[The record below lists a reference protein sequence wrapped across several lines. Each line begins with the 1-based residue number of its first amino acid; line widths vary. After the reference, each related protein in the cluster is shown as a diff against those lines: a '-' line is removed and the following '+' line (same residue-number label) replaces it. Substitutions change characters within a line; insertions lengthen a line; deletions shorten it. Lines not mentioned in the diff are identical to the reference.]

1 LYAPAVNRREAVRTL
16 RRAYAAAPWRV
27 RAHVVGRFIS
37 CPMLPVVER
46 LTGGSLLDLGGGHGA
61 LAVLALAA
69 GAVERA
75 VVLEPD
81 LRKPLAAAGLRRT
94 EPRLRSVAGYV
105 DSIDGTFDAVAILDV
120 LYRLPNAAWDGL
132 LAAVL
137 ARLAPGGTLLLKE
150 IDPTA
155 RGKAAWNR
163 LQERAV
169 DLVGLTLGEAHSY
182 EAPAGIGSGSSGWD
196 STASRWSISAAATR
210 TRTCCT
216 WRGVVRLVRRRC
228 WLGGGARRIRRR
240 LGAGARRLPVRRR
253 CQANSTATVVAAAPR
268 HARHPPATLPMPRCR
283 RAVREGRDPRA
294 LRRRA

>member
-1 LYAPAVNRREAVRTL
+1 
-16 RRAYAAAPWRV
+16 
-27 RAHVVGRFIS
+27 
-37 CPMLPVVER
+37 
-46 LTGGSLLDLGGGHGA
+46 
-61 LAVLALAA
+61 
-69 GAVERA
+69 
-75 VVLEPD
+75 VLEPD

-182 EAPAGIGSGSSGWD
+182 EAPARMRERLLGVGFD
-196 STASRWSISAAATR
+196 SVEVID
-210 TRTCCT
+210 
-216 WRGVVRLVRRRC
+216 
-228 WLGGGARRIRRR
+228 LGRAYPHAHVLYVARR
-240 LGAGARRLPVRRR
+240 G
-253 CQANSTATVVAAAPR
+253 
-268 HARHPPATLPMPRCR
+268 
-283 RAVREGRDPRA
+283 
-294 LRRRA
+294 